1 MSINC
6 GACGTPLYHI
16 DEACPNCLAG
26 SRLVD
31 RPPTYAVPP
40 CPQCA
45 RFKAKLNREKMAK
58 VLMEE
63 AKTTLTPDDPWLQH
77 TWDDVEEWERQGWLS
92 QADAIIKHL
101 TE

>member
-1 MSINC
+1 MGICKLCRRASQSVIC
-6 GACGTPLYHI
+6 
-16 DEACPNCLAG
+16 DE
-26 SRLVD
+26 
-31 RPPTYAVPP
+31 
-40 CPQCA
+40 CA
-45 RFKAKLNREKMAK
+45 NALLEKLDREKMAK

>member
-6 GACGTPLYHI
+6 GSCGTPLYHI

-31 RPPTYAVPP
+31 RPPTHHILP

-45 RFKAKLNREKMAK
+45 RFREKLDREKIARFLCGGRMRWNG
-58 VLMEE
+58 LFELTRDGYRSE
-63 AKTTLTPDDPWLQH
+63 ADGLIAYLT
-77 TWDDVEEWERQGWLS
+77 EWEE
-92 QADAIIKHL
+92 
-101 TE
+101 T

>member
-1 MSINC
+1 MALSIVEINYEKQRMDQ
-6 GACGTPLYHI
+6 LRYLR
-16 DEACPNCLAG
+16 DKL
-26 SRLVD
+26 
-31 RPPTYAVPP
+31 
-40 CPQCA
+40 A
-45 RFKAKLNREKMAK
+45 RFREKLNREKMAK